1 MVRNPDDA
9 RLENRREAAVGTPG
23 LSNILSGLAA
33 NGLRVNTRLGILK
46 GD

>member
-1 MVRNPDDA
+1 MRGWK
-9 RLENRREAAVGTPG
+9 NRREAAVGSPG